1 MRSVVRTVL
10 QQARRTG
17 RASLGLCVLALGA
30 AACGGSVGG
39 GMVAAE
45 DAALLEDAETLV
57 FSFSSEAACEDLVD
71 EDPAGIGD
79 KLGGA
84 PLQLVDPDEESYTFG
99 KVPANTDVAYLV
111 LVSAATKAEL
121 GNRPQFESLAGT
133 VFGIGCRDLNAASG
147 SRQDLPITV
156 FAAGLR

>member
-1 MRSVVRTVL
+1 MRVL
-10 QQARRTG
+10 LLPLISTCMV
-17 RASLGLCVLALGA
+17 SLAGCSGGVA
-30 AACGGSVGG
+30 A
-39 GMVAAE
+39 GMIGAE
-45 DAALLEDAETLV
+45 DAALLEEARTLI
-57 FSFSSEAACEDLVD
+57 FSFSSDASCADLVN

-111 LVSAATKAEL
+111 LVSAASKAEL
-121 GNRPQFESLAGT
+121 GNRPQFDTLEGT

-147 SRQDLPITV
+147 TRQDLPITV